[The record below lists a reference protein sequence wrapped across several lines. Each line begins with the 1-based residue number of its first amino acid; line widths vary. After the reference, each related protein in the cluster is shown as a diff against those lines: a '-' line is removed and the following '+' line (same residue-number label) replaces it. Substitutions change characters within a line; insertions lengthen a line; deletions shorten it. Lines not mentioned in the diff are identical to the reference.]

1 MKKIYR
7 PALPD
12 VVEDKQE
19 CPFATLQTHK
29 KNVRRMPLRLSEALL
44 MLSGLVS

>member
-19 CPFATLQTHK
+19 CPFAALQTHK
-29 KNVRRMPLRLSEALL
+29 KNVHRMPFWLPGTPL
-44 MLSGLVS
+44 MLS